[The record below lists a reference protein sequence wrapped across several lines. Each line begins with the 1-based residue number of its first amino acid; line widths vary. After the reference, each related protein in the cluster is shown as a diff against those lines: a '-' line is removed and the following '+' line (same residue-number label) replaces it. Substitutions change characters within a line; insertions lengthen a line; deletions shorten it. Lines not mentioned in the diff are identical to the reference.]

1 MSRGWFTTG
10 SSLLL
15 AVAVL
20 GVARIALGQ
29 DPDPPP
35 ELLQVR
41 QQIRELEARL
51 AGLEERQTDL
61 AAQRASLE
69 GELRAAVLHLAAWE
83 TELRRAQQA
92 VSEAS
97 RAADEAR
104 RHLDGAVTRLRLQV
118 SLLAVLGRAG
128 LSPLVLH
135 AIGSDRDV
143 QERITVALALVDEER
158 LRREEVARLADARTR
173 SLSLLS
179 QRKAELETLRANGS
193 QRREELEGIRQRVM
207 AESTRLEQTR
217 RAGAV
222 ALAGAQES
230 EARLEH
236 LWGVVTQRD
245 ERPSGSV
252 RLLRGGLPWPVAGG
266 RVVQGFGSHRDQHYG
281 TLTVSHG
288 LVLAAPSGSQVRAV
302 ASGRVAFAQFF
313 KGYGNLVIVQ
323 HGADLYS
330 LYARLSSMLVRAGDR
345 VGMSDPVGVLGP
357 AEEGEGNLYLEMR
370 AGRQAQDPMGWLKP
384 AGK

>member
-1 MSRGWFTTG
+1 MTRAGF
-10 SSLLL
+10 L
-15 AVAVL
+15 AVVLAVL
-20 GVARIALGQ
+20 GMTGAVAGQ
-29 DPDPPP
+29 EPSPPQ
-35 ELLQVR
+35 ELQQVR

-51 AGLEERQTDL
+51 AGLEQRQTDL
-61 AAQRASLE
+61 AAQRQTLE
-69 GELRAAVLHLAAWE
+69 GELRMAAQHLSEWE
-83 TELRRAQQA
+83 GELRRAQQA

-97 RAADEAR
+97 RAAEDAR
-104 RHLDGAVTRLRLQV
+104 KSLDSAVARLRLQV

-135 AIGSDRDV
+135 ALGSDRDL
-143 QERITVALALVDEER
+143 QERVTVALALVDEER

-173 SLSLLS
+173 SLSTLS
-179 QRKAELETLRANGS
+179 QRRGELEMLLAQGAQRRAELD
-193 QRREELEGIRQRVM
+193 GIRQRVV
-207 AESTRLEQTR
+207 AESARIEQTR

-222 ALAGAQES
+222 ALADAQGAET
-230 EARLEH
+230 RLER

-245 ERPSGSV
+245 ERASGSV
-252 RLLRGGLPWPVAGG
+252 RLLRGGLPWPVAGA
-266 RVVQGFGSHRDQHYG
+266 RVVERFGSRRDQQYG
-281 TLTVSHG
+281 TVTVSHG
-288 LVLAAPSGSQVRAV
+288 LVLQAPVGSQARAV
-302 ASGRVAFAQFF
+302 AAGRVAFAQFF

-357 AEEGEGNLYLEMR
+357 AEEGDGNLYLEMR
-370 AGRQAQDPMGWLKP
+370 VGKQAQDPLGWLKP

>member
-1 MSRGWFTTG
+1 MSRGR
-10 SSLLL
+10 LL
-15 AVAVL
+15 AVVLAVL
-20 GVARIALGQ
+20 GAVGAVSGQ
-29 DPDPPP
+29 EPSPPQ

-41 QQIRELEARL
+41 QQIRELETRL
-51 AGLEERQTDL
+51 AGLEQRQTDL
-61 AAQRASLE
+61 AAQRQTLE
-69 GELRAAVLHLAAWE
+69 GELRTAAQHLSEWE
-83 TELRRAQQA
+83 VELRRAQQA
-92 VSEAS
+92 VNEAGRS
-97 RAADEAR
+97 AEDAR
-104 RHLDGAVTRLRLQV
+104 KQLDGAVARLRLQV

-135 AIGSDRDV
+135 ALGSDRDL
-143 QERITVALALVDEER
+143 QERVTVALALVDEER

-179 QRKAELETLRANGS
+179 QRKGELEALRAQGS
-193 QRREELEGIRQRVM
+193 ERRAELEGIRQRVL
-207 AESTRLEQTR
+207 AESARLEQTR

-222 ALAGAQES
+222 ALADAQES
-230 EARLEH
+230 ETRLER

-245 ERPSGSV
+245 ERASGSV
-252 RLLRGGLPWPVAGG
+252 RLLRGGLPWPVAGA
-266 RVVQGFGSHRDQHYG
+266 RVVQRFGSRRDQQYG
-281 TLTVSHG
+281 TVTVSHG
-288 LVLAAPSGSQVRAV
+288 LVLAAPPGSEARAV

-345 VGMSDPVGVLGP
+345 VGMSDPVGVLGR
-357 AEEGEGNLYLEMR
+357 AEEGDGNLYLEMR
-370 AGRQAQDPMGWLKP
+370 VGKQAQDPMGWLKP